1 MSQRAKKS
9 SRSRKNAGS
18 SSIYLWVGIAA
29 ALVLLTAGAV
39 FILNRPGQA
48 APTAQLPAEVDVQ
61 MAADL
66 REQGAFILDVRQ
78 PEEWVDYHIPGT
90 TLIPLDQLESRL
102 SEVPQDQ
109 EILVVCRSGNRSATG
124 RDILL
129 QAGFD
134 QVTSLAG
141 GLNGWR
147 TAGYEWVS
155 GE

>member
-1 MSQRAKKS
+1 MSQKKKKS
-9 SRSRKNAGS
+9 SRNRQSAGR
-18 SSIYLWVGIAA
+18 SSIYMWVGIAA
-29 ALVLLTAGAV
+29 ALVLLTAGAIFV
-39 FILNRPGQA
+39 LNRPGQA
-48 APTAQLPAEVDVQ
+48 TGAHLPAEVDVQ
-61 MAADL
+61 AAVAMRD
-66 REQGAFILDVRQ
+66 QGAFVLDVRQ

-102 SEVPQDQ
+102 SELPKDQ
-109 EILVVCRSGNRSATG
+109 AILVVCRSGNRSATG

-147 TAGYEWVS
+147 AAGYEWVS